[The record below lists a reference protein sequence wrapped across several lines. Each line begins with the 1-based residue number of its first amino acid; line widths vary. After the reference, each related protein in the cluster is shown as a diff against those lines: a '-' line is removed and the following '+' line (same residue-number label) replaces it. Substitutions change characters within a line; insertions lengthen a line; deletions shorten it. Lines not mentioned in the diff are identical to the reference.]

1 MSSCIKQRTLS
12 QTAERPV
19 EVKKLNLLL
28 RWWQSAVKNWQRRR
42 MIAALA
48 ALDDRILMDIGI
60 PRGEIERVVDGF
72 DARELRMPP
81 LAPEPEKLDTSYAEF
96 RRAA

>member
-1 MSSCIKQRTLS
+1 MSSYIKQRTLS
-12 QTAERPV
+12 RKAERPV
-19 EVKKLNLLL
+19 EVKKLNLIL
-28 RWWQSAVKNWQRRR
+28 RWWQSAVQNWQRRR

-72 DARELRMPP
+72 DARELRMQPI
-81 LAPEPEKLDTSYAEF
+81 AAKTEAQDTSYAEF